1 VRASTCRPVWTQRNP
16 AGPADA
22 PARPD
27 LDLVDHC
34 LFPGHAGDVPVRAA
48 SIAAARGQHTRR
60 HSDQRTDPRAVT
72 HPNRQFT
79 HPDADHAPTDSDAA
93 DTEQRAKPHLDAHRH
108 VTHTRS
114 LEPRHDVPVT
124 GELRHPTWAA
134 VLNAGLCR
142 KHAALD
148 GCHKGGMVALGLVG
162 VGAGEIT

>member
-60 HSDQRTDPRAVT
+60 YSDQRTDPGAVT
-72 HPNRQFT
+72 HPNHQLIHRE
-79 HPDADHAPTDSDAA
+79 ADHAHTDSEAVDP
-93 DTEQRAKPHLDAHRH
+93 ERRAKPHLDAHRH
-108 VTHTRS
+108 VTHTRFP
-114 LEPRHDVPVT
+114 EPRYHAPVK
-124 GELRHPTWAA
+124 AA

-148 GCHKGGMVALGLVG
+148 GCHEGGMVALGLVG
-162 VGAGEIT
+162 VGTGEIA